1 VSNKCVVCGK
11 SAGVHPTL
19 CSEHDPD
26 FGAKNPSSGSN
37 SQFSP
42 GARVV
47 WEGTVRDV
55 HARVVVDGEEAFPQT
70 DQDGTWGHPHTVPGW
85 LALERAVVTLSRPP
99 ALSAPPAPNPGLS
112 VYLDLE
118 QRALAA
124 DGQDEALAEAYRS
137 VMDGAWNTHLSASD
151 RRWLNARG
159 AVGSPAGPVPGRE
172 DGNRKA

>member
-1 VSNKCVVCGK
+1 MTAHVLWQGR
-11 SAGVHPTL
+11 ALGHPV
-19 CSEHDPD
+19 
-26 FGAKNPSSGSN
+26 
-37 SQFSP
+37 
-42 GARVV
+42 RVV
-47 WEGTVRDV
+47 SSPDGVEAQTLFVRDWGRAPSV
-55 HARVVVDGEEAFPQT
+55 LGTAALSEA
-70 DQDGTWGHPHTVPGW
+70 
-85 LALERAVVTLSRPP
+85 AL

-159 AVGSPAGPVPGRE
+159 TVGSPAGPVPGRE